1 MYGELIK
8 TIGIDEIKFL
18 LVSQYPYTEK
28 MCLAIIRTF
37 IQDKHIFLV
46 KKVAYTK
53 MYSSGQSIFKVHTF
67 SVGL

>member
-37 IQDKHIFLV
+37 IQDKT
-46 KKVAYTK
+46 Y
-53 MYSSGQSIFKVHTF
+53 
-67 SVGL
+67 